1 MFNYFPHITN
11 IILTARVWKNLPLLF
26 IFLSGMVIGSN
37 QIIFEVAIISVLS
50 IAFSSAFMT
59 HLNIITDRK
68 LDLIEKPHLYKM
80 LAANVNVMK
89 GALAVEFLV
98 VLIGILLLIILK
110 AYLTAGFILCFTLVT
125 ILYSYNFVSSRPE
138 ENRLKVFWHGHFFV
152 LITGY
157 LSLWYAG
164 FFIGN
169 TIENPTNWLL
179 VFLSISLSEYA
190 LFLFES
196 AVDQKAE
203 KLTKLKTV
211 ASLLGKERSTYL
223 SVGLSFVSLL
233 LLFYSYKYCPNKQI
247 FNLSFLPVSVFIFL
261 FLAYISVKRLYTK
274 QETYKVPDLIFNIG
288 RLYILFTIIY
298 IKYLQ

>member
-1 MFNYFPHITN
+1 MSNYLPHIAN
-11 IILTARVWKNLPLLF
+11 IVLTARIWKNLPLLF
-26 IFLSGMVIGSN
+26 IFLSGMIIGN
-37 QIIFEVAIISVLS
+37 NKIIFEVAIVAIVA

-80 LAANVNVMK
+80 LSTNVSVMK
-89 GALAVEFLV
+89 GALSLELLI
-98 VLIGILLLIILK
+98 VLIGIIMLLILK
-110 AYLTAGFILCFTLVT
+110 AYFTAGFILCFTVVT
-125 ILYSYNFVSSRPE
+125 ILYSYNFFSSRPE

-164 FFIGN
+164 FFAGN
-169 TIENPTNWLL
+169 TIDHPTSWTF
-179 VFLSISLSEYA
+179 VFLSISISEYA

-203 KLTKLKTV
+203 KQIKLKTI
-211 ASLLGKERSTYL
+211 AALLGKARSTYL
-223 SVGLSFVSLL
+223 SVGLALLGLL
-233 LLFYSYKYCPNKQI
+233 LLYYSYSYCPNKQI
-247 FNLSFLPVSVFIFL
+247 LNLSFLPVSMFIFL
-261 FLAYISVKRLYTK
+261 FLAYVSAKRLYAK